1 MRYSRTDKE
10 TAEKKQKI
18 LIEKDLVD
26 FKDKLETFEP
36 KIKALQAAIN
46 EREKRI
52 SKLRI
57 QKNKIEDAVFAD
69 FCKQIHVA
77 NIR

>member
-1 MRYSRTDKE
+1 
-10 TAEKKQKI
+10 
-18 LIEKDLVD
+18 L
-26 FKDKLETFEP
+26 TFVFLNLFSQP
-36 KIKALQAAIN
+36 KIKALQASIN

-69 FCKQIHVA
+69 FCKQIRVP

>member
-1 MRYSRTDKE
+1 M
-10 TAEKKQKI
+10 A
-18 LIEKDLVD
+18 
-26 FKDKLETFEP
+26 
-36 KIKALQAAIN
+36 ALQSSID

-52 SKLRI
+52 SKLRV
-57 QKNKIEDAVFAD
+57 QKNKIEDAIFTD

>member
-1 MRYSRTDKE
+1 MHMRFVHTPGIPIDQSSSF
-10 TAEKKQKI
+10 Q
-18 LIEKDLVD
+18 
-26 FKDKLETFEP
+26 P

-57 QKNKIEDAVFAD
+57 QKNKIEDAIFAD